1 MRRPFSGEKMIKK
14 LYPQGKDKAFNI
26 SYDDGV
32 IQDVRFVNLLN
43 QYGLKGTFNLNS
55 GLMKQEF
62 EWVHE
67 NGMVVK
73 RLPEAVVQRLYT
85 GHEVAS
91 HTYSHP
97 YMDALSRGD
106 ILSQMAADRFFL
118 QQLTRQEVAGFA
130 VPFLHYSPLI
140 ADCAREC
147 GFAYARIS
155 EESHS
160 YLPPEDHFWWRGG
173 KFHWDGDLEDYVAG
187 FLQTDIELALCQL
200 VGHSYDLDVY
210 HMWDRM
216 EQILRMVAVDESV
229 APMTNLELARYL
241 AQMKKVEITSEAIYN
256 PGNCDLWFRV
266 DGETVCLHP
275 EETFIRKD

>member
-1 MRRPFSGEKMIKK
+1 MRRPFSGEMMIKK
-14 LYPQGKDKAFNI
+14 LYPGGKDKAFNI

-32 IQDVRFVNLLN
+32 LQDVRFVNLLN

-73 RLPEAVVQRLYT
+73 RLPEDIVRDLYA

-97 YMDALSRGD
+97 YMDSLSRGD

-118 QQLTRQEVAGFA
+118 QQLTGQPVAGFA
-130 VPFLHYSPLI
+130 VPFLYYSPLI
-140 ADCAREC
+140 AECAREC

-155 EESHS
+155 EESRG
-160 YLPPEDHFWWRGG
+160 YQPPEDPFWWRGG
-173 KFHWDGDLEDYVAG
+173 IFHWSEDLEDYVEG
-187 FLQTDIELALCQL
+187 FLRTDAELALCQI
-200 VGHSYDLDVY
+200 VGHSYDLDVCD
-210 HMWDRM
+210 MWQRM
-216 EQILRMVAVDESV
+216 EEILRTVAAEDSV
-229 APMTNLELARYL
+229 APMTNLELFVYL
-241 AQMKKVEITSEAIYN
+241 QQMKQAQITPEAIMN

-266 DGETVCLHP
+266 DGETVCVHP
-275 EETFIRKD
+275 GETFKRKD